1 MSANIKANIKQQEMK
16 DLAAYLKKKYLQTL
30 KYNIKRG
37 RVFHSI
43 LVGIPFVLILP
54 IMNREVCVWEG
65 CLRDKIR
72 IA

>member
-1 MSANIKANIKQQEMK
+1 MSANVKANIKQQEMK

-43 LVGIPFVLILP
+43 LVGIPFVLILS
-54 IMNREVCVWEG
+54 IMNREGVCARGV
-65 CLRDKIR
+65 
-72 IA
+72 

>member
-1 MSANIKANIKQQEMK
+1 MSANVKANIKQQEMK

-43 LVGIPFVLILP
+43 LVGIPFVLILS
-54 IMNREVCVWEG
+54 IMNREGVCEG